1 MLILGYTQ
9 PILQRFYCKI
19 YFGKNV
25 SIQEKG
31 IPEFPNTVE
40 LVMFFSLPK
49 SSVERTSSLL
59 TTLLNDRRISM
70 AYDTCG
76 RLPSH
81 RRKQPTGQSKR
92 SRKYLKSC

>member
-1 MLILGYTQ
+1 MALILGYTQ

-19 YFGKNV
+19 SFGKNV

-31 IPEFPNTVE
+31 IPEFANTVE
-40 LVMFFSLPK
+40 LVMFFSLSK

-70 AYDTCG
+70 AYDTVEGCLLIG
-76 RLPSH
+76 GN
-81 RRKQPTGQSKR
+81 KQLVRAREVGNV
-92 SRKYLKSC
+92 